1 MTALL
6 NWRVWAGLIFAIG
19 LAVSH
24 FTVYRSGKA
33 SVRAEWTAEKL
44 AQSEAARQREKAMN
58 VANQGVDRAYQIKER
73 RRAADAVVVAGR
85 LRDLES
91 ALAAATDTTAPGSS
105 DAPFAG
111 IASECARKLV
121 LMDDYAS
128 KLAGTASAL
137 QGYARSVCVVQ

>member
-1 MTALL
+1 MNPLSRYVIACLIAATLAGTVA
-6 NWRVWAGLIFAIG
+6 WRVQ
-19 LAVSH
+19 
-24 FTVYRSGKA
+24 
-33 SVRAEWTAEKL
+33 EWRWTLKVNVEKL
-44 AQSEAARQREKAMN
+44 AQSEAARQREKGMTI
-58 VANQGVDRAYQIKER
+58 ANQGVDRAYQIKER